1 MPNTGNDA
9 SPLFADADSSTLG
22 LVGWVV
28 LAVVLMVADHRGGFL
43 DAIRREA
50 GALAGPVYW
59 LASAPARAA
68 RAGHDLVVDRATL
81 ADENA
86 RLRESLLLAEARL
99 ARLGAVADQNERL
112 RGLLD
117 ARTRLGLKAQLGEL
131 IEVDLEP
138 FRHRVLLDLGEGD
151 GVAGGQAVMD
161 ARGVLGQVVEV
172 LRDRSLVILITDPG
186 HAIPVRV
193 ARTGLRAI
201 AYGSGDPGAL
211 NLPHIPFSAGVR
223 VGDELVTSGIGG
235 GFPAGLPVG
244 TIRSVE
250 PDDSATFVRA
260 LASPAA
266 SLSRSGEVLVLHD
279 ERLRLGDG
287 ADAVDFIGPPEALD
301 AASDAEAP
309 PRAAAGAG
317 EPSPPA
323 TPQPATASDP
333 TPDTTSPAAPGRDA
347 PVAPAPAGAGAP

>member
-1 MPNTGNDA
+1 MPNTGNES

-28 LAVVLMVADHRGGFL
+28 LAVVLMVADHRGRFL

-50 GALAGPVYW
+50 AVLAGPVYW
-59 LASAPARAA
+59 LAAAPARAS
-68 RAGHDLVVDRATL
+68 RAAHDLLVDRTTL
-81 ADENA
+81 TDENA
-86 RLRESLLLAEARL
+86 QLRERLLLAEARL
-99 ARLGAVADQNERL
+99 ARLDAVADQNARL
-112 RGLLD
+112 RELLD

-131 IEVDLEP
+131 VEVDLEP
-138 FRHRVLLDLGEGD
+138 FRHRVLIDLGAGEGI
-151 GVAGGQAVMD
+151 APGQAVMD

-172 LRDRSLVILITDPG
+172 LRDRSELILVTDPG

-201 AYGSGDPGAL
+201 AYGSGELDTL
-211 NLPHIPFSAGVR
+211 SLPHIPFSAGVR

-260 LASPAA
+260 IATPAA
-266 SLSRSGEVLVLHD
+266 SMARSGEVLVLHD
-279 ERLRLGDG
+279 ERLRVGEGD
-287 ADAVDFIGPPEALD
+287 AAVEFTGPPEAL
-301 AASDAEAP
+301 AP
-309 PRAAAGAG
+309 ADRAARDTG
-317 EPSPPA
+317 PPA
-323 TPQPATASDP
+323 PGG
-333 TPDTTSPAAPGRDA
+333 AAP
-347 PVAPAPAGAGAP
+347 

>member
-50 GALAGPVYW
+50 ATLAGPVYL

-68 RAGHDLVVDRATL
+68 RAAHDLMVDRATL
-81 ADENA
+81 AEENA
-86 RLRESLLLAEARL
+86 RLRERLLLAEARL
-99 ARLGAVADQNERL
+99 ARLGAVADQNVRL

-138 FRHRVLLDLGEGD
+138 FRHRVLLDLGAGD
-151 GVAGGQAVMD
+151 GVAVGQAVMD

-172 LRDRSLVILITDPG
+172 LRDRSVVILITDPG

-260 LASPAA
+260 VASPAA

-287 ADAVDFIGPPEALD
+287 ADAVEFTGPPEALD
-301 AASDAEAP
+301 GATADDALDPARDGDADAPAAVAAPDAA
-309 PRAAAGAG
+309 
-317 EPSPPA
+317 PPA
-323 TPQPATASDP
+323 TPAGTQAREAPEATEP
-333 TPDTTSPAAPGRDA
+333 T
-347 PVAPAPAGAGAP
+347 APAGRGAP